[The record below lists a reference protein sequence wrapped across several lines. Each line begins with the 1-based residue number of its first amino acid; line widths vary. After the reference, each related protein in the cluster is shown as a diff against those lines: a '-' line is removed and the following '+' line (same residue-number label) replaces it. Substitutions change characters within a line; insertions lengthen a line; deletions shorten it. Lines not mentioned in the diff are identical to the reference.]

1 MSSERPLVV
10 LIVEDDSAIRE
21 LSAMILEDAGHE
33 VHAVRD
39 GDAADAWLQQ
49 NEADLLFTDIRM
61 PGRITGEELAR
72 RHAHMRVLVT
82 SGEVK
87 EQHPWLDERMVYLP
101 KPYDRKALLAAV
113 RQLAA

>member
-1 MSSERPLVV
+1 MVSERPLVV
-10 LIVEDDSAIRE
+10 LLVEDDNAIRE

-33 VHAVRD
+33 VHAVQD
-39 GDAADAWLQQ
+39 GDAADEWLKQ
-49 NEADLLFTDIRM
+49 NKADLLFTDIRM

-72 RHAHMRVLVT
+72 RNAHMRVLVT

-87 EQHPWLDERMVYLP
+87 EQHPWVKDEMVYLP

-113 RQLAA
+113 ELLAA